1 MEKTFTVAH
10 NNDKSKS
17 LQIRPSLIVNNMSTS
32 KINKTNVF
40 HCPNCKRLFS
50 KQCSLKLH
58 LPSCRRMHVAAEDSH
73 YEVNYHPLRSCHY
86 ITDNN
91 FSLNNDEYSNS
102 GDNHHSNDYIDDSNL
117 FSDNSSVLSE
127 NFDHADRFITSYVE
141 AQQQQSTAASKL
153 QIKLNH
159 LINCHKAPLKLYDD
173 IVNLFNKYISSNN
186 FNRYARLKSRKSF
199 LKANETTYNVTHLR
213 PKHKNVVLTD
223 GSEVTV
229 PVFDAKSM
237 ILDLI
242 TNPAT
247 MNIRNIAAGYDMFIG
262 NVNETLPENQCYG
275 EIHMGNQWVPAR
287 NRYCTNNEMPI
298 ALIIF
303 GDKSHTD
310 LHGSLSLTPIIF
322 TLTFFN
328 QSARNTTNF
337 WRPLAYIPNLSYGKN
352 KADKRPTSEKIQ
364 DEHICLSV
372 AFGSIKDIHRSGGF
386 YATVMGRAVK
396 IKVWIHYFIGDTEGF
411 NKWLGHYPGN
421 KKQISRPYRDCHCGY
436 DELKNPN
443 PSCVYATLDNM
454 REAKRVKL
462 NNYNEGLELL
472 KSMSRYDIK
481 NAFISKHLP
490 LSDNEH
496 GPYGMMPLDSGDVTR
511 VWTGSYKVY
520 V

>member
-1 MEKTFTVAH
+1 
-10 NNDKSKS
+10 
-17 LQIRPSLIVNNMSTS
+17 L
-32 KINKTNVF
+32 
-40 HCPNCKRLFS
+40 
-50 KQCSLKLH
+50 
-58 LPSCRRMHVAAEDSH
+58 
-73 YEVNYHPLRSCHY
+73 
-86 ITDNN
+86 
-91 FSLNNDEYSNS
+91 
-102 GDNHHSNDYIDDSNL
+102 
-117 FSDNSSVLSE
+117 SD
-127 NFDHADRFITSYVE
+127 NFDHADRFITSYDE

-173 IVNLFNKYISSNN
+173 IVNLFNEYISSNT

-247 MNIRNIAAGYDMFIG
+247 MNKTNITAGYDVFTD
-262 NVNETLPENQCYG
+262 NVDETLPENQCYG
-275 EIHMGNQWVPAR
+275 EIHTGNQWVPAR

-328 QSARNTTNF
+328 RSARNTTNF

-386 YATVMGRAVK
+386 YATVMGRPVK

-421 KKQISRPYRDCHCGY
+421 RKEIS
-436 DELKNPN
+436 
-443 PSCVYATLDNM
+443 
-454 REAKRVKL
+454 
-462 NNYNEGLELL
+462 
-472 KSMSRYDIK
+472 
-481 NAFISKHLP
+481 
-490 LSDNEH
+490 
-496 GPYGMMPLDSGDVTR
+496 
-511 VWTGSYKVY
+511 
-520 V
+520 